1 MRAGAGV
8 VRAWPAPTWCTKS
21 RRPLYLRSLC
31 TKSHACLRPWPAPT
45 WCTKPR
51 RSLFFRF
58 LCTKSP
64 AFFRSWPAPT
74 WCTKSRESLYL
85 RSLCTNSPAFLH
97 PWPGGRGAS
106 PLAIPRYPLFLRPE
120 APRLRAQTKSDAPR
134 LPPSCIT
141 FPLLY
146 FQKERIDDE
155 HHSSLLSSSIL
166 IISPCRL
173 LQPAFGTTK
182 N

>member
-1 MRAGAGV
+1 MRSGGRGGAPGV
-8 VRAWPAPTWCTKS
+8 VRAWWGAPGVVRAWRGARGATWCTKS
-21 RRPLYLRSLC
+21 RRSLYLRSLC
-31 TKSHACLRPWPAPT
+31 TKSH
-45 WCTKPR
+45 
-51 RSLFFRF
+51 
-58 LCTKSP
+58 

-146 FQKERIDDE
+146 FQRERIDDE
-155 HHSSLLSSSIL
+155 HHPPSF
-166 IISPCRL
+166 RR
-173 LQPAFGTTK
+173 QF
-182 N
+182 